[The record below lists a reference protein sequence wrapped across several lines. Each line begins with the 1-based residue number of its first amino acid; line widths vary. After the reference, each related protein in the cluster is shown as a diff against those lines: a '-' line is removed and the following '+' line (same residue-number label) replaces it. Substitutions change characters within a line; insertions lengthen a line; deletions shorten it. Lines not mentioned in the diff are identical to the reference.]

1 MVATAVLGKRQVERV
16 RDIWTKFGLQMNYA
30 VQFNMVVAI
39 EFVKKGHIL
48 GKGLNIK
55 IGREF

>member
-1 MVATAVLGKRQVERV
+1 
-16 RDIWTKFGLQMNYA
+16 MNYA

>member
-1 MVATAVLGKRQVERV
+1 MCLLLKSKMVAAAVFGKRQVERV

-30 VQFNMVVAI
+30 LQFNVVVAI

-48 GKGLNIK
+48 VTG
-55 IGREF
+55 